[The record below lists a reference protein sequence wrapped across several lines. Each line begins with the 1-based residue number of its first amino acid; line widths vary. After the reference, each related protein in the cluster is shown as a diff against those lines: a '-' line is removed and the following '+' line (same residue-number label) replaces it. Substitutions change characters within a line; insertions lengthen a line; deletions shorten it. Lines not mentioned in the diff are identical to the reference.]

1 MRTQC
6 EEEVRLK
13 CRIVI
18 LEVAAAAVELLGT
31 CAVLEQRTGRKG
43 AALGVRGKDGA
54 LEIGK
59 SLGDRGGQPQCA
71 ANEVFIECIGGEGS
85 KIGSK

>member
-1 MRTQC
+1 MSV
-6 EEEVRLK
+6 EV
-13 CRIVI
+13 
-18 LEVAAAAVELLGT
+18 VAATVELLGT
-31 CAVLEQRTGRKG
+31 CAALGQRKG
-43 AALGVRGKDGA
+43 WEGVRGKDGA
-54 LEIGK
+54 LEIRK